1 MRYCFDLDGTLVTDE
16 GGKYENCKPLEN
28 VIARV
33 RKLYAEGHVIIII
46 TARGVVSK
54 TDRRELTAKQL
65 KEFDI
70 PYHELI
76 VGLKPSADYFVDDKA
91 INVHE
96 WMEDEEKA
104 LARVKTVDHVTEH
117 VLLDPFFPYTQRVI
131 DDFEARG
138 VQVPGSAAE

>member
-117 VLLDPFFPYTQRVI
+117 VLLDPFFPYAQRVI

>member
-16 GGKYENCKPLEN
+16 GGKYENCKPIEN

-54 TDRRELTAKQL
+54 TDRRELTEKQL

-117 VLLDPFFPYTQRVI
+117 VLLDPFFPYAQRVI